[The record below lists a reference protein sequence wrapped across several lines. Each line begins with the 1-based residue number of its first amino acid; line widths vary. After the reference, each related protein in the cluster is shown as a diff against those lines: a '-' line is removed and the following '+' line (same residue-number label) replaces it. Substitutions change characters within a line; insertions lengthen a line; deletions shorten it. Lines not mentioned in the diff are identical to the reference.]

1 MKTSRRK
8 STLDYLKQVIELDP
22 SYVPGLFSYSQILY
36 RKGFYPEAL
45 NAFKKYLTLV
55 EPDAKD
61 YERYATLLYFNKM
74 YKESLEAIEKAPD
87 NLVTESTEDLCFFEL
102 GEYVL
107 ALESATKFFG
117 KYNQQDFITQDYVYY
132 AQILNQNKNLPKLQM
147 PNIESL
153 QERRPQNRVPF
164 RKQQKHNEKAGDI
177 RQCYSVLTG

>member
-1 MKTSRRK
+1 MIKLAQLYENIKTQVA
-8 STLDYLKQVIELDP
+8 LDYLKQVIELDP

-87 NLVTESTEDLCFFEL
+87 NLVMNRLKTYAFLNWASMYWLLKARLNSSGNTTSKTSLRRTMF
-102 GEYVL
+102 
-107 ALESATKFFG
+107 TTH
-117 KYNQQDFITQDYVYY
+117 KY
-132 AQILNQNKNLPKLQM
+132 
-147 PNIESL
+147 
-153 QERRPQNRVPF
+153 
-164 RKQQKHNEKAGDI
+164 
-177 RQCYSVLTG
+177 